1 MESLAQRAAL
11 LRESLQKSQQ
21 VTHAVVS
28 ILGSFDS
35 RLSALDSAMR
45 PIQVR
50 LDPALLFLGFARSCG
65 SDVLM
70 ASLFGC
76 R

>member
-21 VTHAVVS
+21 VTDAVVS

-35 RLSALDSAMR
+35 RLTSLDSAMR

-50 LDPALLFLGFARSCG
+50 CSRLS
-65 SDVLM
+65 
-70 ASLFGC
+70 
-76 R
+76 